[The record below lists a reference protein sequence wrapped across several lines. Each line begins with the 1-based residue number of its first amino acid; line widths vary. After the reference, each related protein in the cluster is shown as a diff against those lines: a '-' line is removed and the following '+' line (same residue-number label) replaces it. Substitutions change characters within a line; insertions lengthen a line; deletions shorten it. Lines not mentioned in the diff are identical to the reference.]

1 MPAARP
7 LPAAEIDTA
16 LATLPGWSSED
27 DRLTRL
33 YRLPNHLAAAAFVLH
48 IASVQEAM
56 DHHADLTLGYNTVEV
71 ATHTH
76 SAGGRI
82 TALDVTLAR
91 RVEDLSAAHGVRG

>member
-33 YRLPNHLAAAAFVLH
+33 PNHLAAAALVLH
-48 IASVQEAM
+48 IASVQEDM